1 MMKIRPTSKTA
12 NRQKVLLTADI
23 VIRSVVHEALSYP
36 ETYELYAFGT

>member
-23 VIRSVVHEALSYP
+23 VIRSVVHEELSYP